1 MCTGAVVFDP
11 AAFVARYPQFA
22 TVDAGLLQAF
32 FDEAGTMYLTNNA
45 YSIVR
50 DLTKRAMLLNLIVAH
65 LATLSGVLTPSGQGS
80 TATQVGRVASASEG
94 SVSASM
100 DMGQQPKAA
109 AFWLQT
115 QYGAQYWQ
123 ATAEYRTMR
132 YVLPRRRC

>member
-11 AAFVARYPQFA
+11 AAFVARYPQFVNVS
-22 TVDAGLLQAF
+22 TSLLQAF
-32 FDEAGTMYLTNNA
+32 FDEAGTMYLTNSA

-50 DLTKRAMLLNLIVAH
+50 DLGKRSMLLNLIVAH
-65 LATLSGVLTPSGQGS
+65 LATLSGVLTPAGQGS
-80 TATQVGRVASASEG
+80 NATQVGRVSSASEG
-94 SVSASM
+94 GVSASL
-100 DMGQQPKAA
+100 DMGSQPKAA

-115 QYGAQYWQ
+115 QYGTQYWQ